1 MVEAEDIEESIDKAP
16 ADCTTPATPLI
27 KRKITCMTLDRDEII
42 EEVN

>member
-1 MVEAEDIEESIDKAP
+1 MVEAENIEESMDQAP
-16 ADCTTPATPLI
+16 AHSTTPVTPLI